1 MSERMRV
8 GLSLG
13 SVTGDFRDMIDLA
26 VQAEN
31 AGFDMVT
38 AGDSGSETFA
48 LMGAIAMR
56 TERVQLV
63 SSIAGWT
70 RTPATMAHAA
80 ATVANLSR
88 GRFSLGIGP
97 TPKKW
102 VTDWHGLEFDPVI
115 PRMREYLRA
124 VRAAL
129 TATPGSPTDV
139 DGEYF
144 PSHGYTNWGIELAEP
159 VPLVLGV
166 SQRRMTELAGE
177 LCDGVMLNSI
187 HPIEWIEKNATQYL
201 AAGRDRGPLAGAG
214 VDRGIGRFVGIHEDR
229 ATAYDLCRAQLSFY
243 FAIPYFRTLLEPFG
257 FDAELAAGERALAE
271 GDRAGMLAA
280 VSDRMVDEIALAGS
294 PAEVLEKLG
303 RYDGLVDWVSFG
315 GGFNIEPEAANAN
328 YRRLIEVFGRG

>member
-1 MSERMRV
+1 MSDMRI

-13 SVTGDFRDMIDLA
+13 SVGGSFRTMIDLA
-26 VQAEN
+26 VEAERT
-31 AGFDMVT
+31 GFDMVT

-48 LMGAIAMR
+48 LMGALAVK
-56 TERVQLV
+56 TERVQLI

-80 ATVANLSR
+80 ATVANLSN

-102 VTDWHGLEFDPVI
+102 VTDWHGLQFDPVI

-124 VRAAL
+124 VRAGLEAS
-129 TATPGSPTDV
+129 AAAPTDV

-144 PSHGYTNWGIELAEP
+144 PTHGYANWDIELAQP

-166 SQRRMTELAGE
+166 SQRHMTELSGE

-187 HPIEWIEKNATQYL
+187 HPIEWIEKNAATYL
-201 AAGRDRGPLAGAG
+201 ATGRARGPLAGQP
-214 VDRGIGRFVGIHEDR
+214 VDRGIARFVGIHEDR

-243 FAIPYFRTLLEPFG
+243 FAIPYFRTLIEPFG
-257 FDAELAAGERALAE
+257 FDAELAAGEKALAD
-271 GDRAGMLAA
+271 GDKAAMIAA

-294 PAEVLEKLG
+294 PDEVLEKLG

-315 GGFNIEPEAANAN
+315 GGFNLDPDAANTN
-328 YRRLIEVFGRG
+328 YRRIIEVFGRG

>member
-1 MSERMRV
+1 MSDLKI

-13 SVTGDFRDMIDLA
+13 SVGGSFRTMIDLA
-26 VQAEN
+26 VEAERT
-31 AGFDMVT
+31 GFDMVT

-48 LMGAIAMR
+48 LMGAIAVQ
-56 TERVQLV
+56 TERVQLI

-80 ATVANLSR
+80 ATVANLSN

-97 TPKKW
+97 TPKAW
-102 VTDWHGLEFDPVI
+102 VTGWHGLEFDPVI

-124 VRAAL
+124 VRACL
-129 TATPGSPTDV
+129 TATADSPTDV

-144 PSHGYTNWGIELAEP
+144 PSHGYTNWDIELADP

-166 SQRRMTELAGE
+166 SQRHMTELSGE

-187 HPIEWIEKNATQYL
+187 HPIEWIEKNATAYL
-201 AAGRDRGPLAGAG
+201 ATGRARGPLAGQP
-214 VDRGIGRFVGIHEDR
+214 VERGIGRFVGIHDDR

-257 FDAELAAGERALAE
+257 FDAELAAGEKALRD
-271 GDRAGMLAA
+271 GDKAAQIAA

-315 GGFNIEPEAANAN
+315 GGFNLDTESANAN
-328 YRRLIEVFGRG
+328 YRRLIEVFGRR